1 MKKQHNITPIYALCD
16 YQSLLKFDVSLD
28 DFINASNKYN
38 LTYIHYKDTINSL
51 DIQKRHLNFL
61 KNNTHIPII
70 INDINL
76 LKYADGINISTNY
89 LTQLQSQFKINNT
102 QLFLKFIKQKYKNI
116 IIGLS
121 TNNELEILEANKFNL
136 DYIVLDISNSSDD
149 KITYLSKIS
158 KHQIAIIQQLKFNTE
173 SSL

>member
-1 MKKQHNITPIYALCD
+1 M
-16 YQSLLKFDVSLD
+16 
-28 DFINASNKYN
+28 
-38 LTYIHYKDTINSL
+38 
-51 DIQKRHLNFL
+51 NFL